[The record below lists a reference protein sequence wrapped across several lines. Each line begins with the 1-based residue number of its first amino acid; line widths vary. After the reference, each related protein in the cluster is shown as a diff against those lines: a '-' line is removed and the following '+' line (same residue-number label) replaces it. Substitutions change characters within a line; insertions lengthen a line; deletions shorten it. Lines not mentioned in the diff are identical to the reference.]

1 MYDGDISPSLIVEVT
16 DAVKRIGDLEF
27 VSSEN

>member
-1 MYDGDISPSLIVEVT
+1 MCDDDISLSFIAEVT